1 MTPWAPVLSSEKP
14 RLIEEQG
21 ECSLQDFR
29 PGTNQPDEAG
39 RQGLPGAQVTAHLVA
54 LLYLLEMRLP
64 GRWAGVLLCRQAAQA
79 GQHLSFDMSQVA
91 SLAWPFAHGSL
102 VGPPVTLWS

>member
-1 MTPWAPVLSSEKP
+1 MTPRAPVLRSEKP
-14 RLIEEQG
+14 RLIKERG

-39 RQGLPGAQVTAHLVA
+39 SQGLPGAQVTAHLVA

-64 GRWAGVLLCRQAAQA
+64 GPVGWV
-79 GQHLSFDMSQVA
+79 S
-91 SLAWPFAHGSL
+91 SLPTGCPSRTTSAL
-102 VGPPVTLWS
+102 